1 MTSMKNII
9 LILFAFSFIAT
20 SFSLKEENFE
30 GVIVYEHK
38 YESSNPKMNL
48 KAIEKAYGT
57 KSEYYYKNGNFRQSF
72 NGEELKMNLYILNQ
86 NKIYMNT
93 VNDTL
98 YFDLCDKPNEIVI
111 SLENDSI
118 KEKILGYECKILYLK
133 SNKLSG
139 KYYRNAKYYYNEKI
153 KINPTLSKNQING
166 SYNLIYE
173 KTKSLPL
180 KIVNDLGSLKIT
192 MTAIEIRKQKLDNSF
207 FELAKD
213 ALLAPLRK

>member
-1 MTSMKNII
+1 MKNII
-9 LILFAFSFIAT
+9 FILLAISLIIT
-20 SFSLKEENFE
+20 SFSSKDENFE

-57 KSEYYYKNGNFRQSF
+57 KSEYYYKKGNFRQSF
-72 NGEELKMNLYILNQ
+72 NGEELKMNLYVLNQ
-86 NKIYMNT
+86 NKIYMKT

-98 YFDLCDKPNEIVI
+98 YFDLCDKPNEII
-111 SLENDSI
+111 TSLENDSI
-118 KEKILGYECKILYLK
+118 KENILGYECKILNLK
-133 SNKLSG
+133 SNRLNG
-139 KYYRNAKYYYNEKI
+139 KNYRNTKYYYNEI
-153 KINPTLSKNQING
+153 TKINPALSKNQING

-173 KTKSLPL
+173 QTKSLPL

-192 MTAIEIRKQKLDNSF
+192 MTAVEIKKQKLDDSF